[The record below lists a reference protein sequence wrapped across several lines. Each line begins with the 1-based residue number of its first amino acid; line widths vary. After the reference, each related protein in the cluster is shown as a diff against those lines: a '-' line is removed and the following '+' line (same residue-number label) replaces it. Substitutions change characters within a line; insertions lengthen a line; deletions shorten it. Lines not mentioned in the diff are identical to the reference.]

1 MHLTHRVTTC
11 PQTLCWDVTR
21 LLGPRH
27 PAERVRGTPVC
38 LRGDGVLCKSVH
50 LSSVKSP
57 WLSGEKP
64 EGFRMSNSAKLVTF
78 KARSFS
84 HRKKTKRN
92 SRTRLFWVRNTAR
105 TASVIF
111 SGLLFPVSVRIEVLE
126 IFFFFNEKFFLK
138 HI

>member
-1 MHLTHRVTTC
+1 MVTWDLSHVERYTHLTHRVTTC

-57 WLSGEKP
+57 WLSGERP

-78 KARSFS
+78 KHVRFLIE
-84 HRKKTKRN
+84 RKQKGIQGLG
-92 SRTRLFWVRNTAR
+92 SSGSEIQQEQLALFLVDFCFR
-105 TASVIF
+105 
-111 SGLLFPVSVRIEVLE
+111 
-126 IFFFFNEKFFLK
+126 
-138 HI
+138 